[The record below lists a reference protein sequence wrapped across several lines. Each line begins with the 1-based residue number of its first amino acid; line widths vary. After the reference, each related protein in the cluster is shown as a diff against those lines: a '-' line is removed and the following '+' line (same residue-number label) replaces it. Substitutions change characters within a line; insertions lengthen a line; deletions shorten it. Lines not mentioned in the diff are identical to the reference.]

1 MVLDHRGKAI
11 PDRAPTARRN
21 AVLTPAKLDRIRSEF
36 QSELASIKRDHA
48 DQQRLNSS
56 AGLNGLVG
64 GFSGQGFNGQGYS
77 TTGQPYT
84 LALANNYTP
93 ISLNRVLLSYSYM
106 TQGLIQIF
114 VDLPVEDAF
123 RGGIKFKS
131 DELDEDDL
139 KKLNQTFKRQRSLK
153 SAFGTGLS
161 RVNMQAGY
169 DLANSDLKANMLAQS
184 WKRLFGGA
192 GLIINTDQ
200 DFRKEL
206 RIDAIREDSPLT
218 FIPADRWELVLS
230 AMNIYDQNNPTP
242 FNYYGLDIHRS
253 RILQLIGK
261 EAPSYVRLRLQGWGM
276 SILEYSI
283 RAVNA
288 YVKFESLLFELLDEA
303 KIDVWKIQGFNTSLA
318 SEIATDQIRR
328 RLLLGNE
335 LKNFQNG
342 IAMDAEDDYQQKT
355 IAFTGIA
362 DIKEGLRTDLCAYL
376 RFPKN
381 KLFGESAGGFSSG
394 KDSLDNYNATVEGV
408 RVDAEPELI
417 ATGSLRCQ
425 QLFGFIPEDLE
436 PEWTPLDV
444 LDGTEQEAVKTS
456 KQNRATS
463 LFSLGLTDGKET
475 SEILKKE
482 ELLVIDT
489 AVLKGLREPEP
500 PLSANPDEVEGQ
512 QKHEAKLAAA
522 KPAAGSDRGN
532 ARRK

>member
-1 MVLDHRGKAI
+1 MILDHKGREAKT
-11 PDRAPTARRN
+11 RAPVTRRRDGLPARLDKLRTDFQTALTTITKQNAEQQERN
-21 AVLTPAKLDRIRSEF
+21 
-36 QSELASIKRDHA
+36 
-48 DQQRLNSS
+48 NS
-56 AGLNGLVG
+56 AGLSGLVG
-64 GFSGQGFNGQGYS
+64 AFSGQGFNGQGYS

-93 ISLNRVLLSYSYM
+93 LSLNRVLLNYTYT

-114 VDLPVEDAF
+114 VDVPVEDAF
-123 RGGIKFKS
+123 RGGVKFKS

-139 KKLNQTFKRQRSLK
+139 KKLNQNFKRQRPLNG
-153 SAFGTGLS
+153 AFRTGLG
-161 RVNMQAGY
+161 RVNQQAGY
-169 DLANSDLKANMLAQS
+169 NFANSDLKANMLGQS

-206 RIDAIREDSPLT
+206 RVDAIREDSPLQ

-230 AMNIYDQNNPTP
+230 AINIYDPNNPTP

-253 RILQLIGK
+253 RVLKIIGK

-288 YVKFESLLFELLDEA
+288 YVKFENLLFELLDEA
-303 KIDVWKIQGFNTSLA
+303 KIDVWKIEGFNTSLA

-342 IAMDAEDDYQQKT
+342 IAMDAEDDYMQKQ
-355 IAFTGIA
+355 ISFTGIA
-362 DIKEGLRTDLCAYL
+362 EIKEGLRTDLCAYL

-381 KLFGESAGGFSSG
+381 KLFGESAGGFGSG
-394 KDSLDNYNATVEGV
+394 KDSLDNYNSTIEAIRE
-408 RVDAEPELI
+408 DSMPELLT
-417 ATGSLRCQ
+417 TGSLRCQ
-425 QLFGFIPEDLE
+425 QMFGFIPEDLDV
-436 PEWTPLDV
+436 EWTPLDV
-444 LDGTEQEAVKTS
+444 LDGTEQEAIKTS
-456 KQNRATS
+456 KQARATG

-482 ELLVIDT
+482 GLLVIDT
-489 AVLKGLREPEP
+489 AVLQGLREPEP
-500 PLSANPDEVEGQ
+500 PLSANPDEVEGA
-512 QKHEAKLAAA
+512 QKHEQKMAAA
-522 KPAAGSDRGN
+522 SKPKGGERGN
-532 ARRK
+532 RRR